1 METANDSIPPSP
13 SQGEERAPDT
23 ASQAQKASQPEG
35 GRKSASEE
43 ERIAE
48 QAKRA
53 EQPEPD
59 AKSSA
64 PQASGDSAD
73 LINNTGDDIA
83 HGTDADAASG

>member
-1 METANDSIPPSP
+1 METANNSAPPSP
-13 SQGEERAPDT
+13 SQGEERTPDST
-23 ASQAQKASQPEG
+23 NQAQKASQPEG
-35 GRKSASEE
+35 GRRSESEE

-64 PQASGDSAD
+64 PPASGDSAD
-73 LINNTGDDIA
+73 LINNTGDDIT